1 MTDLVQLLASGCATG
16 AVYALAAMGFVLLWQ
31 TSGTINFAQ
40 GEFVML
46 PAFAMLAGLQLG
58 LPLPLAFLLTLTA
71 SALVLGAGFQRLVV
85 QPLVRADAL
94 PLVVATL
101 GLSLALRH
109 AVRVGYSAE
118 AQPFPPIFPGGVFA
132 VAGVRVSAAD
142 LGTILAAGAILA
154 LLHAFITRTLFGR
167 SMQAAAQN
175 REAAHV
181 LGIDVRRTVQ
191 ATFVINALLAAVVA
205 LLVTPVWFA
214 KFDMGD
220 AIGLK
225 AFLAAIIGGFNQVRG
240 ALLGGV
246 LLGVLENLAA
256 AYVSPAYRDAVA
268 LALFVVVIL
277 VRPEGLLGRATER
290 TV

>member
-1 MTDLVQLLASGCATG
+1 MADLVQLVASGCATG

-46 PAFAMLAGLQLG
+46 PAFAMLAGLRAG
-58 LPLPLAFLLTLTA
+58 LPLPIAFVLTLLA
-71 SALVLGAGFQRLVV
+71 AGLVLGAGFKRAVV
-85 QPLVRADAL
+85 DPIVRSGVL

-101 GLSLALRH
+101 GLSLAVKN

-118 AQPFPPIFPGGVFA
+118 AQPFPQVLPAGIWSLPGVH
-132 VAGVRVSAAD
+132 VSAAD
-142 LGTILAAGAILA
+142 LGTLLIAGALLA
-154 LLHAFITRTLFGR
+154 GLHWFITRTLFGR
-167 SMQAAAQN
+167 SMQACAQD
-175 REAAHV
+175 RDTAHV
-181 LGIDVRRTVQ
+181 LGIDVRCMIL
-191 ATFVINALLAAVVA
+191 ATFVINALLATCVA

-225 AFLAAIIGGFNQVRG
+225 AFFAAIIGGFNQMRG
-240 ALLGGV
+240 ALLGGL
-246 LLGVLENLAA
+246 LLGILENLAA
-256 AYVSPAYRDAVA
+256 AYVSPAYKDAVA
-268 LALFVVVIL
+268 LVLFVVVIL
-277 VRPEGLLGRATER
+277 FRPEGLLGRAQER

>member
-1 MTDLVQLLASGCATG
+1 MSDLVQLVAAGCATG

-46 PAFAMLAGLQLG
+46 PAFAMLVALRAG
-58 LPLPLAFLLTLTA
+58 LPLPLAFAVTLLA
-71 SALVLGAGFQRLVV
+71 SALALGVTFKRVV
-85 QPLVRADAL
+85 VDPLVRAGVL

-101 GLSLALRH
+101 GLSLALKH

-118 AQPFPPIFPGGVFA
+118 AQPFPPVFPEGLWT
-132 VAGVRVSAAD
+132 VAGIRVSAAD
-142 LGTILAAGAILA
+142 AGTLLAAGALLA
-154 LLHAFITRTLFGR
+154 ALHWFITRTLFGR
-167 SMQAAAQN
+167 AMQASAQN
-175 REAAHV
+175 RDAAHV
-181 LGIDVRRTVQ
+181 LGVDVRRMTL
-191 ATFVINALLAAVVA
+191 ATFVINALLATCVA

-214 KFDMGD
+214 RFDMGD
-220 AIGLK
+220 TIGLK
-225 AFLAAIIGGFNQVRG
+225 AFFAAIIGGFNQMRG

-256 AYVSPAYRDAVA
+256 AYVSAAYKDAVA
-268 LALFVVVIL
+268 LLLFVVVIL
-277 VRPEGLLGRATER
+277 WRPQGLLGRAEER

>member
-1 MTDLVQLLASGCATG
+1 MAGFLQLLASGCATG

-46 PAFAMLAGLQLG
+46 PTFAMLGALQVG
-58 LPLPLAFLLTLTA
+58 LPLPLAFAVALVA
-71 SALVLGAGFQRLVV
+71 SALVLGVGFKRVV
-85 QPLVRADAL
+85 VDPLVRSGVL

-101 GLSLALRH
+101 GLSLAAKH

-118 AQPFPPIFPGGVFA
+118 AQPFPQVFPSGVWS
-132 VAGVRVSAAD
+132 VRGVRLSTGD
-142 LGTILAAGAILA
+142 LGTLLVAAVLLAA
-154 LLHAFITRTLFGR
+154 LHWFVTRTLFGR
-167 SMQAAAQN
+167 SMQACAQHPD
-175 REAAHV
+175 AAHV
-181 LGIDVRRTVQ
+181 LGIDVGRMIL
-191 ATFVINALLAAVVA
+191 ATFVINAVLAACVA
-205 LLVTPVWFA
+205 LLVAPVWFA

-225 AFLAAIIGGFNQVRG
+225 AFFAAIIGGFNQMRG

-256 AYVSPAYRDAVA
+256 AYVSPAYKDGVA
-268 LALFVVVIL
+268 LVLFVAVIL
-277 VRPEGLLGRATER
+277 LRPEGLLGRAEER

>member
-1 MTDLVQLLASGCATG
+1 
-16 AVYALAAMGFVLLWQ
+16 MGFVLLWQ

-46 PAFAMLAGLQLG
+46 PAFAMLVGLRAG
-58 LPLPLAFLLTLTA
+58 LPLPLAFAVTLLA
-71 SALVLGAGFQRLVV
+71 SAVLLGAAFKRVV
-85 QPLVRADAL
+85 VDPLVRAGVL

-101 GLSLALRH
+101 GLSLAAKH

-118 AQPFPPIFPGGVFA
+118 AQPFPRVFPDGVWS
-132 VAGVRVSAAD
+132 VLGVRVSTAD
-142 LGTILAAGAILA
+142 VGTLLAAGVLLA
-154 LLHAFITRTLFGR
+154 GLHWFITRTLFGR
-167 SMQAAAQN
+167 AMQACAQN

-181 LGIDVRRTVQ
+181 LGVDVGRTIL
-191 ATFVINALLAAVVA
+191 ATFLINAVLAVCVA

-214 KFDMGD
+214 RFDMGD

-225 AFLAAIIGGFNQVRG
+225 AFFAAIIGGFNQMRG

-256 AYVSPAYRDAVA
+256 AYVSPAYKDGVA
-268 LALFVVVIL
+268 LLLFVAVIL
-277 VRPEGLLGRATER
+277 LRPQGLVGRAEER

>member
-1 MTDLVQLLASGCATG
+1 
-16 AVYALAAMGFVLLWQ
+16 VYALAAMGFVLLWQ

-46 PAFAMLAGLQLG
+46 PAFAMLAARQAG
-58 LPLPLAFLLTLTA
+58 LPLPLAFGVALLA
-71 SALVLGAGFQRLVV
+71 SALALGVAFKRVV
-85 QPLVRADAL
+85 VDPLVRSGVL

-101 GLSLALRH
+101 GLSLAARN

-118 AQPFPPIFPGGVFA
+118 AQPFPQVFPGGVWS
-132 VAGVRVSAAD
+132 VLGVRISTAD
-142 LGTILAAGAILA
+142 LGTLLVAGALLAA
-154 LLHAFITRTLFGR
+154 LHWFITHTLFGR
-167 SMQAAAQN
+167 SMQACAQN
-175 REAAHV
+175 RDAAHV
-181 LGIDVRRTVQ
+181 LGIDVDRMIL
-191 ATFVINALLAAVVA
+191 ATFVINALLATCVA

-225 AFLAAIIGGFNQVRG
+225 AFFAAIIGGFNQMRG

-256 AYVSPAYRDAVA
+256 AYVSPAYKDAVA
-268 LALFVVVIL
+268 LVLFVAVIL
-277 VRPEGLLGRATER
+277 FRPEGLLGRAEER